1 VRPTHPRSGWRCKP
15 RLSLEAGQGL
25 GVFGDVI
32 GQELQGDKPVQ
43 RYVFGL
49 VDDTHTT
56 AAELFDNAV
65 VRDRRPCS
73 ALPEN
78 AALDRDTRDLRDCQP
93 VKNGEVERRFA
104 SPLR

>member
-1 VRPTHPRSGWRCKP
+1 
-15 RLSLEAGQGL
+15 L

-49 VDDTHTT
+49 VDDTDTT
-56 AAELFDNAV
+56 AAELFEDAV

-73 ALPEN
+73 ALPEI
-78 AALDRDTRDLRDCQP
+78 AALDTGHTTLEGLPAGQ
-93 VKNGEVERRFA
+93 GW
-104 SPLR
+104 